1 MAFFRSLLE
10 GLQLS
15 SELGALLLLL
25 LQRGTIVRISSTEQR
40 PQERQ

>member
-15 SELGALLLLL
+15 SELGVLSPLLL
-25 LQRGTIVRISSTEQR
+25 LQRGTIVRISST
-40 PQERQ
+40 